1 MKKVYLILILILV
14 LSVVLEVL
22 SSHAENNVLKFI
34 LRLPMKIIE
43 SIPAILLIVGAFV
56 TIKNI
61 INGRYS

>member
-22 SSHAENNVLKFI
+22 SSHVENNVLKFI